1 MKRIN
6 IIVIL
11 AVIAMFGF
19 SFVTIDTNKNQD
31 AKVAVGLNVGN
42 KAPELKFKSP
52 QGKEIA
58 LSSLQGKIVL
68 IDFWASWWGPCRGE
82 NPNIVSTYKE
92 YKDTTFSKT
101 AKGFTIYS
109 LSLDMRKSSW
119 INAIAKDGLVWKNH
133 VSDLKY
139 WNSEGAVL
147 YKVNTIPSAFLIN
160 EKGIIVAKGGA
171 VRGAGLR
178 NQLNKLFVKE

>member
-42 KAPELKFKSP
+42 KAPELKFKS
-52 QGKEIA
+52 
-58 LSSLQGKIVL
+58 LQGKIVL
-68 IDFWASWWGPCRGE
+68 IDFWASWCGPCRGE